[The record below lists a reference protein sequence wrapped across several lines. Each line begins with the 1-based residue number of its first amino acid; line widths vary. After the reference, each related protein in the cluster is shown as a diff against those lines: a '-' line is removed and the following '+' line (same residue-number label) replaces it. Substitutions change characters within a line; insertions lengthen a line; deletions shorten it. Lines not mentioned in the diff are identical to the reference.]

1 MGSAARNGR
10 AVKRLLAAALA
21 LLALAAPA
29 LAQRADRASPGF
41 VRVRLETTKGDV
53 IIAVDERHAPITAT
67 NFLKYV
73 DDGRLDG
80 TSFFRASRNKA
91 NPKVGFIEGGIGTD
105 ARRSLLGI
113 PLEPTSKTG
122 LHHVDGAISMARNG
136 LDSATGNF
144 SIFVGAAPGYDAR
157 PGAPGYA
164 VFARVVSG
172 MDTVKAILAAPSGA
186 GEGVM
191 KGQMI
196 LAPVIIKRAVRLDG
210 TPRPTG
216 GPKVWLLKLGG

>member
-1 MGSAARNGR
+1 M
-10 AVKRLLAAALA
+10 KRLLAAALA

>member
-1 MGSAARNGR
+1 MTRLIAAT
-10 AVKRLLAAALA
+10 ALA
-21 LLALAAPA
+21 LLVWTSPAPA
-29 LAQRADRASPGF
+29 QHADRATPGY
-41 VRVRLETTKGDV
+41 VRVKLETSKGD
-53 IIAVDERHAPITAT
+53 IIFAVDERHAPVTAT
-67 NFLKYV
+67 NFLRYV

-91 NPKVGFIEGGIGTD
+91 NARVGFIEGGIGTD

-122 LHHVDGAISMARNG
+122 LHHVDGAVSMARNG

-144 SIFVGAAPGYDAR
+144 AIFVGAAPGYDAR

-172 MDTVKAILAAPSGA
+172 METVKAILAAPSGA

-196 LAPVIIKRAVRLDG
+196 LAPVIIKRAIRLDG
-210 TPRPTG
+210 IAKPTG
-216 GPKVWLLKLGG
+216 GPKVWLIKIGG